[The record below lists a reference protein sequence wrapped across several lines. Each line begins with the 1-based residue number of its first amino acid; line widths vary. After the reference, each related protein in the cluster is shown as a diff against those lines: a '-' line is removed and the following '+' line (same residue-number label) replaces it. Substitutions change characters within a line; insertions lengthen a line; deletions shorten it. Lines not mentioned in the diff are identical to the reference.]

1 MSWDWTSE
9 SLARLQ
15 RFLAERGILDGSLTT
30 ARIGDGHSN
39 LTYSVTDGRR
49 SVIVRR
55 PPPPPIP
62 PGAHDVLREA
72 KLISA
77 LAGTGVPVPTVLA
90 TADAG
95 DVIDAPF
102 YVMNDVPGVVITD
115 ETPDRLANEASR
127 RSIGEALFDRLAD
140 LHAVDWRG
148 CGLEE
153 FGRPEGF
160 NRRHLQRIAR
170 LVAKPDEAMPA
181 AFAPL
186 YHWLDDNAPSE
197 VGATIVHNDYR
208 LGNVMW
214 GVGEPVRLLAILDW
228 ELATIG
234 DPLFDLG
241 YALACYP
248 HPEEAPTPT
257 QKFAL
262 AALEPGYP
270 SRDELARRYSERTGY
285 DISGIDWYR
294 AMAEWKLAV
303 LYEYSRI
310 RGEDAYYSDP
320 ALVGRF
326 LDSASKIAGIGE

>member
-1 MSWDWTSE
+1 MSWDWTSD

-15 RFLAERGILDGSLTT
+15 RFLDERAILDGPLTT

-39 LTYSVTDGRR
+39 LTYSVTDGKRT
-49 SVIVRR
+49 VIVRR

-72 KLISA
+72 RLISA
-77 LAGTGVPVPTVLA
+77 LAGTGVPVPVVLA
-90 TADAG
+90 TAEAEE
-95 DVIDAPF
+95 VIDSPF
-102 YVMNDVPGVVITD
+102 YVMNHVPGIVITG
-115 ETPDRLANEASR
+115 ETPDQFANETSR
-127 RSIGEALFDRLAD
+127 RLIGETFFDRLAD
-140 LHAVDWRG
+140 LHAVDWRA

-170 LVAKPDEAMPA
+170 LIANPDETMPA
-181 AFAPL
+181 PFAPL
-186 YHWLDDNAPSE
+186 FGWLADNAPSE
-197 VGATIVHNDYR
+197 AGATIVHNDYR

-214 GVGEPVRLLAILDW
+214 GMNEPVRLLAILDW

-248 HPEEAPTPT
+248 DPAETPTPT
-257 QKFAL
+257 QEFAL

-270 SRDELARRYSERTGY
+270 SRNDMARRYADRTGY
-285 DISGIDWYR
+285 DISAIGWYR

-303 LYEYSRI
+303 LYEYSRR

-326 LDSASKIAGIGE
+326 LAAASRTAGIAG